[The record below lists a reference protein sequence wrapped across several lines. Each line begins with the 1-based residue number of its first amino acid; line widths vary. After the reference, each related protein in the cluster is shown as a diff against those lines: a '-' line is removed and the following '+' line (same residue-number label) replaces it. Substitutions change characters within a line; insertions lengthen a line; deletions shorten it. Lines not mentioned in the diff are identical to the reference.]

1 MSSFED
7 IPESLKTQA
16 AADWIR
22 KMGEEAATSA
32 LADMAVVQ
40 EARAKAAGNVGA
52 YAEPDV
58 DAYTDYVGD
67 TDADTDAGTYTDTYA
82 GIDTGIGL
90 SVDPAMDSDV
100 NQYDDVDEKSWMGG
114 GESQTVSDAMLVVGC
129 CTIITAVVSAIF
141 P

>member
-1 MSSFED
+1 MSSSED
-7 IPESLKTQA
+7 IPASLKTQA

-40 EARAKAAGNVGA
+40 EARAKAAVNVGA
-52 YAEPDV
+52 YAEPDH
-58 DAYTDYVGD
+58 
-67 TDADTDAGTYTDTYA
+67 AGNTDTVMGADY
-82 GIDTGIGL
+82 
-90 SVDPAMDSDV
+90 AMDLDLS
-100 NQYDDVDEKSWMGG
+100 QYKDDDDDDDDFDDAESWMGG
-114 GESQTVSDAMLVVGC
+114 GGSQTVSDAMLVVGC